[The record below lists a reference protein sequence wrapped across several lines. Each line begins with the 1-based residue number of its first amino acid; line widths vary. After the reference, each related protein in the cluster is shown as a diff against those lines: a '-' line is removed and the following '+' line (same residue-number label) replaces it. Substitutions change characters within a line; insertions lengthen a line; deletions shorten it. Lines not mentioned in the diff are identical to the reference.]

1 MCNCQNTSAAHKF
14 RFHQLLLAY
23 EHSFAI
29 FKAHVD
35 IGTPFATGSCGS
47 RDATNLLKRKR
58 PGKHASYPDRKSL
71 LKKMTRL
78 PYMRIERSSKPTAGE
93 AVTVMAARNGGQR
106 GCRRRNR
113 GRIDAGSWGSQRSKS
128 LHNSHRPARICRNA
142 CNVDLVL
149 ALLNGRPS
157 ARPPLRARLC
167 QIPLKRRV
175 SSRQLPPYCACP
187 RTASLPL
194 VREQT
199 GYPRSLPH
207 PAFRRSSAWELAQHG
222 ELRG

>member
-1 MCNCQNTSAAHKF
+1 M
-14 RFHQLLLAY
+14 
-23 EHSFAI
+23 
-29 FKAHVD
+29 
-35 IGTPFATGSCGS
+35 S
-47 RDATNLLKRKR
+47 RLQ
-58 PGKHASYPDRKSL
+58 
-71 LKKMTRL
+71 
-78 PYMRIERSSKPTAGE
+78 YMRIERSSKPTAGE
-93 AVTVMAARNGGQR
+93 AVTVMAARNERQR

-194 VREQT
+194 AREQT